1 MRAVRVDEVLR
12 ETGLP
17 FAACAFNNPPGE
29 TYAVYNEQITRR
41 GADLV
46 NCITEHDV
54 TIEVYAYDF
63 YDGEAVRAVARAL
76 DRRAIGYKQYETT
89 YINSEHLYQTR
100 FEFGF
105 TLKDGLGER
114 FARELGY
121 EFDF

>member
-1 MRAVRVDEVLR
+1 MPSVRVEDILR

-76 DRRAIGYKQYETT
+76 FRVVEGPVGWKAWQDCERRR
-89 YINSEHLYQTR
+89 NS
-100 FEFGF
+100 G
-105 TLKDGLGER
+105 
-114 FARELGY
+114 
-121 EFDF
+121 